1 MTGVGDVALA
11 GAART
16 HGLDSPRPEIRVK
29 VSSVPHPGVVA
40 L

>member
-1 MTGVGDVALA
+1 MTEVADVALA

-16 HGLDSPRPEIRVK
+16 HGLGSPRPEMRVK
-29 VSSVPHPGVVA
+29 VSSGPHPGVVA